1 MDNKEVEKVLEELQE
16 VRPEK
21 LTGEAKRLF
30 EAIMIIAD
38 SRDKAEADLYETNN
52 RIADLLDIGKQREKR
67 ITDLEYSL
75 LDMILQFA
83 DEDKNSIS
91 TMGLSALETAF
102 AELDLDD
109 PMPIKEVHRLYKEL
123 AKKYFE
129 ERCKNAKD

>member
-38 SRDKAEADLYETNN
+38 SRDKAEADLYEANH
-52 RIADLLDIGKQREKR
+52 R
-67 ITDLEYSL
+67 ITDLL
-75 LDMILQFA
+75 LILGDRDRMINKMAEHLTSPMH
-83 DEDKNSIS
+83 DK
-91 TMGLSALETAF
+91 EWV
-102 AELDLDD
+102 
-109 PMPIKEVHRLYKEL
+109 IKY
-123 AKKYFE
+123 YE

>member
-1 MDNKEVEKVLEELQE
+1 MGEEIIIQDENGKKYSVLRVLDADT
-16 VRPEK
+16 K
-21 LTGEAKRLF
+21 K
-30 EAIMIIAD
+30 IIDDLSALVIKK
-38 SRDKAEADLYETNN
+38 DK
-52 RIADLLDIGKQREKR
+52 RIA
-67 ITDLEYSL
+67 DLEYSL

-109 PMPIKEVHRLYKEL
+109 PMPIKEVHKVYKEL

-129 ERCKNAKD
+129 ERCNK